1 MTGESGKKRC
11 TGETGKSSLISK
23 PGQHEGQLL
32 RFLPYFLLSQPF
44 PGGLFNVW
52 GKKAFQSWRATPL
65 LDLRNWDRGTKMGR
79 FSEFRGWKLWREKTQ
94 SSSRHAR
101 VLLWSMNLS
110 FSLTGSLSRL
120 PQRCTCEKYIYC
132 HMSQSEAVLV
142 AQISLH
148 WCSYNLRYV
157 TKIISWLIVIA

>member
-1 MTGESGKKRC
+1 MHRIKRQVRLHWYLNLANMKGSFC
-11 TGETGKSSLISK
+11 DSFPVFISVN
-23 PGQHEGQLL
+23 L
-32 RFLPYFLLSQPF
+32 FLEVYSMSEVKRP
-44 PGGLFNVW
+44 
-52 GKKAFQSWRATPL
+52 FQSWRASPL

-120 PQRCTCEKYIYC
+120 PRRCTCEKYIYC
-132 HMSQSEAVLV
+132 HVSIRGGPCCTDWSSLV
-142 AQISLH
+142 FIKL
-148 WCSYNLRYV
+148 
-157 TKIISWLIVIA
+157 KIHDKDH